1 MEYGLTFRYANRN
14 DVALILKFIKAL
26 AEYEKM
32 LDEVIADTETLE
44 EWIFDK
50 QKTEVIFAAAEDREV
65 GFDWFFTIFP
75 PF

>member
-1 MEYGLTFRYANRN
+1 
-14 DVALILKFIKAL
+14 
-26 AEYEKM
+26 M
-32 LDEVIADTETLE
+32 LDEVVADEETLE